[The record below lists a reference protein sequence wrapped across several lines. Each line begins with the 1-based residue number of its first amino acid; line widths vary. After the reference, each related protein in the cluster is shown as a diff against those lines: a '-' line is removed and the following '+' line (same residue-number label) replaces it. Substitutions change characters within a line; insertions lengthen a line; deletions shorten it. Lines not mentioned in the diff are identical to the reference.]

1 MGVARK
7 IAILLGI
14 SLALFLPA
22 VKGETQAMELKSPE
36 FSNNEYIP
44 KKFTCRGENINPAL
58 IMSDIPAGTKGMAL
72 VLNDPDAPSGDW
84 VHWVVFDM
92 SVAALKIEENSV
104 PGKQGINDFGRI
116 GYDGPCPPYG
126 IHSYIFTAYALDMK
140 LDLMEG
146 ASKADLEKAMDG
158 HVLAKA
164 ELIGLY
170 KK

>member
-1 MGVARK
+1 MDIARK
-7 IAILLGI
+7 IVILLGI
-14 SLALFLPA
+14 FIVLCQPA
-22 VKGETQAMELKSPE
+22 VKGETQAMKLKSPE
-36 FSNNEYIP
+36 FNNNEYIP

-58 IMSDIPAGTKGMAL
+58 IISDIPAGTQSIAL
-72 VLNDPDAPSGDW
+72 IIDDPDAPSGDW

-92 SVAALKIEENSV
+92 PMVLKIEEDSV

-126 IHSYIFTAYALDMK
+126 IHHYVFTAYALNAK
-140 LDLMEG
+140 LNLIEG
-146 ASKADLEKAMDG
+146 AAKVDLEKAMNG